1 MVVSRFSVPFKPVT
15 FEKSGQVKLPRSRFR
30 CGAGPSHCDLRY
42 PDEAGDSGSFLVDF
56 LTFMRFFMDYSPDF
70 RIYSPDFR
78 NYME

>member
-1 MVVSRFSVPFKPVT
+1 VT
-15 FEKSGQVKLPRSRFR
+15 
-30 CGAGPSHCDLRY
+30 CGI

-56 LTFMRFFMDYSPDF
+56 LTFMRFFMDSSPDF